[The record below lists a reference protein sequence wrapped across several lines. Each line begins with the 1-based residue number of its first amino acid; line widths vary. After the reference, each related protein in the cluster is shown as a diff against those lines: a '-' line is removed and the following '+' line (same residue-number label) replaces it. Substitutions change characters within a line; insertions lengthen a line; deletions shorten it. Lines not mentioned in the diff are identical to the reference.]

1 MYNSERIL
9 ACRSLIMED
18 VNFWEEDLKPDN
30 PCDNVQKLM
39 QEVARLQIEIQESS
53 LDDDSREV
61 ATTIAGYISKKLQTR
76 SKCTSCSKMLIADK
90 DGIENDKYLNI
101 LSRGRMTVPS
111 TDLADFVDD
120 CFAILD
126 YISPLLVEHKI
137 TNVRDVCSRI
147 LNRYGPKAAFVCED
161 HVAWGMKFASKPI
174 INIFF
179 NNKEKLCLDTVR
191 KDAVAEFKALK
202 RSKR

>member
-1 MYNSERIL
+1 
-9 ACRSLIMED
+9 MED

-30 PCDNVQKLM
+30 PCDNVKQLM
-39 QEVARLQIEIQESS
+39 QKVDRLQIAIQESS
-53 LDDDSREV
+53 LDDDSRDV

-126 YISPLLVEHKI
+126 YISPLLVEHNI
-137 TNVRDVCSRI
+137 TNVRTCAHGFFIGMDRKRRLCAKITLLGVQSWPPSR
-147 LNRYGPKAAFVCED
+147 LLT
-161 HVAWGMKFASKPI
+161 
-174 INIFF
+174 FF
-179 NNKEKLCLDTVR
+179 
-191 KDAVAEFKALK
+191 
-202 RSKR
+202 